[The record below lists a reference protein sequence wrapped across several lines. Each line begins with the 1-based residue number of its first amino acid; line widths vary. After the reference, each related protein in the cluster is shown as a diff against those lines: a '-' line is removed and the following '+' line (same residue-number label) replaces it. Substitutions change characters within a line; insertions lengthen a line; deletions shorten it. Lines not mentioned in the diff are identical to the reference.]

1 MESVNVNV
9 TLPASKFDLLGTAS
23 LTGKVIILF
32 FNNSV
37 LKFLPVLPTTGKNNI
52 SHVQVTVNNP
62 FTADLHI
69 THIKSSVSSFGIPLG
84 TIDTA
89 TDLLVP
95 GNSSATSPVLNLD
108 MNFDPAALFTLTRD
122 LAVEAGL
129 NVAPLD
135 AIVSLGGYQYIS
147 PSNGTTS
154 KRQNNI
160 FK

>member
-1 MESVNVNV
+1 
-9 TLPASKFDLLGTAS
+9 
-23 LTGKVIILF
+23 
-32 FNNSV
+32 
-37 LKFLPVLPTTGKNNI
+37 
-52 SHVQVTVNNP
+52 VQVTVNNP

-69 THIKSSVSSFGIPLG
+69 SHINSSVSSYGIPLG
-84 TIDTA
+84 TIDTT

-95 GNSSATSPVLNLD
+95 GNSSATSPLLNLN

-122 LAVEAGL
+122 LAVKAGL

-154 KRQNNI
+154 KRQNDI
-160 FK
+160 FE

>member
-1 MESVNVNV
+1 M
-9 TLPASKFDLLGTAS
+9 LQ
-23 LTGKVIILF
+23 
-32 FNNSV
+32 
-37 LKFLPVLPTTGKNNI
+37 TTGKNNI

-69 THIKSSVSSFGIPLG
+69 TYIKASVSSFGIPLG

-89 TDLLVP
+89 TDLLAP
-95 GNSSATSPVLNLD
+95 RNSSATSPMLNLN
-108 MNFDPAALFTLTRD
+108 MSFDPAALFTLTRY

-135 AIVSLGGYQYIS
+135 AIVSLGGYHYIS
-147 PSNGTTS
+147 PSNGTAS
-154 KRQNNI
+154 KRQENV